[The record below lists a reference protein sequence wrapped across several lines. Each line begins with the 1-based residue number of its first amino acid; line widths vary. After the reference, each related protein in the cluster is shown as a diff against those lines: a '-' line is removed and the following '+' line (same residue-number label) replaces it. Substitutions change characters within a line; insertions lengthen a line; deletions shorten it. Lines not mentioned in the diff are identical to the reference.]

1 MGGITTAQN
10 DAPSRALEAHRTAH
24 LGAVVVHVAI
34 ADGAD
39 WRTVDLPGGITTAL
53 CHDIRSYY
61 EEATLDL
68 VTGALPGPH
77 ALVDWF
83 VERTLTGRVV
93 LAACGVIRAS
103 ARIAGPVPH
112 GGCHPVALIQRSD
125 MRGCSLADQTLIG
138 SSSVSG

>member
-61 EEATLDL
+61 EEAALDL
-68 VTGALPGPH
+68 VTGALLGPH

-83 VERTLTGRVV
+83 VERTLTGHGFDAPHAGGDSGFADDLEKSDVTGSFDV
-93 LAACGVIRAS
+93 STAA
-103 ARIAGPVPH
+103 
-112 GGCHPVALIQRSD
+112 
-125 MRGCSLADQTLIG
+125 
-138 SSSVSG
+138 